1 MIKAILVGIDGS
13 PFGASALELA
23 IRWARRFDAMV
34 VGLGV
39 VDEPNI
45 HRAEALPIGA
55 TNYKSMKGKAMF
67 ADARKKVER
76 FLESFAL
83 RCADEQV
90 SFTPLED
97 VGAPAV
103 QIALESQRYDIVL
116 LGKETHFEFETTS
129 RADDTLVR
137 VLRKGCRPVVIAPP
151 DLPETGKVVVAYDGS
166 VQSARALQVFE
177 ASGLAK
183 GREVHVVTVADS
195 HLEAARTAD
204 RAVQFLSLHEIPA
217 RALPME
223 STGQPAD
230 AILDQVNDLKPELL
244 VMGAFGKTTLRE
256 FFLGTV
262 TRLVLSNTTVPVFLY
277 H

>member
-1 MIKAILVGIDGS
+1 MIKGILVGIDGS
-13 PFGASALELA
+13 PYSASVLELA

-45 HRAEALPIGA
+45 HRAEPLPIGA
-55 TNYKSMKGKAMF
+55 TYYKSMKGKAMF
-67 ADARKKVER
+67 ADARNKVER

-83 RCADEQV
+83 RCAEEQV

-97 VGAPAV
+97 IGAPAA

-129 RADDTLVR
+129 RPDDTLAR
-137 VLRKGCRPVVIAPP
+137 VLRKGCRPVVMAPP
-151 DLPETGKVVVAYDGS
+151 ELPDTGRIMVAYDGS
-166 VQSARALQVFE
+166 VQSARALQAFE
-177 ASGLAK
+177 ASGLAN

-195 HLEAARTAD
+195 RLEAARTAD
-204 RAVQFLSLHEIPA
+204 RAVQFLSLHDISA
-217 RALPME
+217 RALPRE

-230 AILDQVNDLKPELL
+230 TILDQVSELKPELL
-244 VMGAFGKTTLRE
+244 VMGAFGKKTLRE

>member
-1 MIKAILVGIDGS
+1 MIKGILVGIDGS
-13 PFGASALELA
+13 PFSGSALELA

-39 VDEPNI
+39 VDEPSI

-55 TNYKSMKGKAMF
+55 TYYKSMQGKAMF

-83 RCADEQV
+83 RCAKEQV

-97 VGAPAV
+97 IGAPAA

-129 RADDTLVR
+129 QPDDTLVR
-137 VLRKGCRPVVIAPP
+137 VLRKGCRPVVVAPLK
-151 DLPETGKVVVAYDGS
+151 LPETGKVVVAYDGS
-166 VQSARALQVFE
+166 VQSARALQAFE

-204 RAVQFLSLHEIPA
+204 RAVQFLSLHNMA
-217 RALPME
+217 SRASPLE
-223 STGQPAD
+223 SSDQPAD
-230 AILDQVNDLKPELL
+230 TILDEVKRVNAELL
-244 VMGAFGKTTLRE
+244 VMGAYGKPTLQE

-262 TRLVLSNTTVPVFLY
+262 TRLIVSRTTVPVFLD